1 VSCVD
6 ATPDIPLFIS
16 GGYYNVTG
24 AENVRLTD
32 YEHAHDE
39 EKPEL
44 TSELTGL
51 YSSITGGA
59 FDFALGTASS
69 THSSR
74 IARRS
79 RSSSRARSA
88 NGHTGGYPGRMRS
101 DLPALARDI
110 GVPERTLR
118 RAVQRGTVRCH
129 RPGVRQ
135 VELASDERAYLRDN
149 WQTISTLTEAL
160 RTERNVRLA
169 VLFGSMARGHAGPDS
184 DIDVLVSLAEDRPDA
199 AVKLAVRLERTL
211 GRSVD
216 IARLERV
223 DAQAPLLLDRVLDEG
238 RVLVDRDG
246 QWRLLSERHG
256 VIRARARR
264 DHRRQMAGAAR
275 AIEELT
281 R

>member
-1 VSCVD
+1 
-6 ATPDIPLFIS
+6 
-16 GGYYNVTG
+16 
-24 AENVRLTD
+24 
-32 YEHAHDE
+32 
-39 EKPEL
+39 
-44 TSELTGL
+44 
-51 YSSITGGA
+51 
-59 FDFALGTASS
+59 
-69 THSSR
+69 
-74 IARRS
+74 
-79 RSSSRARSA
+79 
-88 NGHTGGYPGRMRS
+88 MRS

-118 RAVQRGTVRCH
+118 RAVQRGTVHCH

-135 VELASDERAYLRDN
+135 VELASDECTYLREN

-184 DIDVLVSLAEDRPDA
+184 DIDVLVSLAEDRP
-199 AVKLAVRLERTL
+199 LAGIELALRLQRVA

-223 DAQAPLLLDRVLDEG
+223 EADAPLLLDRVLDEG

-246 QWRLLSERHG
+246 QWGLLRERHSA
-256 VIRARARR
+256 IRARAQR

>member
-1 VSCVD
+1 
-6 ATPDIPLFIS
+6 
-16 GGYYNVTG
+16 
-24 AENVRLTD
+24 
-32 YEHAHDE
+32 
-39 EKPEL
+39 
-44 TSELTGL
+44 
-51 YSSITGGA
+51 
-59 FDFALGTASS
+59 
-69 THSSR
+69 
-74 IARRS
+74 
-79 RSSSRARSA
+79 
-88 NGHTGGYPGRMRS
+88 MRS

-135 VELASDERAYLRDN
+135 VELAGDERAYLRDN